1 MARKLLRIEFYT
13 FSNPFVDPT
22 DMIPNI
28 MLRSHL
34 LTIASIALFANLL
47 LAQFTPNRLAV
58 LEYAYTV
65 TSPDPG
71 GPLVI
76 REFSTNGTPGVVL
89 NVPSTGLNAV
99 VSSFNTL
106 AGGAM
111 TLTPSGDKLVFTGY
125 TTTAPAGIGL
135 GTTSSVA
142 IPRAV
147 GTVNAQG
154 NFARPVTTTFFSGG
168 RINAVACDGTGYWA
182 GGENSGVCYLGPG
195 APGVINSDQSNTSSL
210 HVSNGQLF
218 SQAGTSVYQIGTGTP
233 VASSPQTPLFTYGSG
248 AFDFQLSPDGNT
260 CYTATTSSIKKWV
273 RSGQTWTNVY
283 NFSSPGW
290 LIRILVDFSS
300 TSPIVYGIHNLPTK
314 LVKFIDT
321 GAPGAEVILAT
332 NPNNANWFG
341 LAFTP
346 GTNCTVGTPCNDG
359 IAATGNDVIGANC
372 LCAGQLIDCMGMPGG
387 SALPGSPC
395 DDHDLNTGVDTW
407 QVGCTCIGQKV
418 LLSAKVILS
427 GALPNTGTLMNDQLR
442 SLASFPLTEP
452 YSALGLAPTGG
463 FTTINPAVLAI
474 AGLNAI
480 VDWVMVEL
488 RSVTTPSAVVVRR
501 VALVQRDGDVVDL
514 DGISALPIPAAQGTY
529 MVALRHRNHLGVM
542 TANGVALSVAETT
555 VDFRLLTTATW
566 GSGAERNMVSFQA
579 MWSGDV
585 QRDGLLLYTGP
596 NNDRDPILVNVGST
610 TPNNSVV
617 GYNSR
622 DVNLSGVVSYT
633 GLNNDRDPILV
644 NVGSTTPNGTRAEQ
658 LP

>member
-1 MARKLLRIEFYT
+1 
-13 FSNPFVDPT
+13 
-22 DMIPNI
+22 
-28 MLRSHL
+28 
-34 LTIASIALFANLL
+34 
-47 LAQFTPNRLAV
+47 
-58 LEYAYTV
+58 
-65 TSPDPG
+65 
-71 GPLVI
+71 
-76 REFSTNGTPGVVL
+76 
-89 NVPSTGLNAV
+89 
-99 VSSFNTL
+99 
-106 AGGAM
+106 
-111 TLTPSGDKLVFTGY
+111 
-125 TTTAPAGIGL
+125 
-135 GTTSSVA
+135 
-142 IPRAV
+142 
-147 GTVNAQG
+147 
-154 NFARPVTTTFFSGG
+154 
-168 RINAVACDGTGYWA
+168 
-182 GGENSGVCYLGPG
+182 
-195 APGVINSDQSNTSSL
+195 
-210 HVSNGQLF
+210 
-218 SQAGTSVYQIGTGTP
+218 
-233 VASSPQTPLFTYGSG
+233 
-248 AFDFQLSPDGNT
+248 
-260 CYTATTSSIKKWV
+260 
-273 RSGQTWTNVY
+273 
-283 NFSSPGW
+283 
-290 LIRILVDFSS
+290 
-300 TSPIVYGIHNLPTK
+300 
-314 LVKFIDT
+314 
-321 GAPGAEVILAT
+321 
-332 NPNNANWFG
+332 
-341 LAFTP
+341 
-346 GTNCTVGTPCNDG
+346 
-359 IAATGNDVIGANC
+359 
-372 LCAGQLIDCMGMPGG
+372 MPGG